1 MTLLIGFV
9 LGYLASQLVWM
20 WKTGALYYFTANVR
34 KLKRKVFGE

>member
-9 LGYLASQLVWM
+9 LGYLASQLYWW
-20 WKTGALYYFTANVR
+20 WKTGTLYFFAIEVR

>member
-9 LGYLASQLVWM
+9 LGYLASQLYWW
-20 WKTGALYYFTANVR
+20 WKTGALYYFTVSAR